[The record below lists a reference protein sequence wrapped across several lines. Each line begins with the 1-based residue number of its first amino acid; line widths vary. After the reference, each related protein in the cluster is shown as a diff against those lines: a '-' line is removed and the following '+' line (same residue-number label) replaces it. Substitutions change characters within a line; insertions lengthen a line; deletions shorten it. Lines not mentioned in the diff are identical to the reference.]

1 MVYQGPFTAAIDVG
15 CGSGQST
22 HILSPHFTS
31 VTGLDISQAQIT
43 EATKLGTGTNV
54 FFKVSG
60 AEKLPFSECS
70 LQLVT
75 AGQACHWFD
84 LPKFYEEV
92 DRILVPGGVLALYGY
107 AFPQPIYG
115 DLTEKLYDIINYV
128 YEKDTGGYWGS
139 GRKDVDAAYS
149 HQKFSIPYSSN
160 TRDDT
165 HYVDKSA
172 TVAELT
178 GYITSWSGFQNFK
191 AKNGDVAAQEI
202 LDRFQNRIMSTL
214 NLTTSPEDTQLC
226 LRFKFFLIMGR
237 KPLS

>member
-1 MVYQGPFTAAIDVG
+1 MANRFFEGAVHAASYAKFRPQPPASLIDRVLTFLKEKYQGPFTAAIDVG

-115 DLTEKLYDIINYV
+115 DLTEKLYDIINYM
-128 YEKDTGGYWGS
+128 YK
-139 GRKDVDAAYS
+139 K
-149 HQKFSIPYSSN
+149 
-160 TRDDT
+160 
-165 HYVDKSA
+165 
-172 TVAELT
+172 ELN
-178 GYITSWSGFQNFK
+178 GYIYRGSEEVYLERYQAERYK
-191 AKNGDVAAQEI
+191 
-202 LDRFQNRIMSTL
+202 
-214 NLTTSPEDTQLC
+214 
-226 LRFKFFLIMGR
+226 LIYDEHLEYR
-237 KPLS
+237 YTARN

>member
-1 MVYQGPFTAAIDVG
+1 MANRFFEGAVHAASYAKFRPQPPASLIDRVLTFLKEKYQGPFTAAIDVG

-115 DLTEKLYDIINYV
+115 DLTEKLYDIINYM
-128 YEKDTGGYWGS
+128 YK
-139 GRKDVDAAYS
+139 K
-149 HQKFSIPYSSN
+149 
-160 TRDDT
+160 
-165 HYVDKSA
+165 
-172 TVAELT
+172 ELN
-178 GYITSWSGFQNFK
+178 GYIYRGSEEVYLERYQAERYKLIYDEHLEYRCMKKTR
-191 AKNGDVAAQEI
+191 VATGEVVVKMLMLLIAI
-202 LDRFQNRIMSTL
+202 KSSAY
-214 NLTTSPEDTQLC
+214 LTQV
-226 LRFKFFLIMGR
+226 IQG
-237 KPLS
+237 

>member
-1 MVYQGPFTAAIDVG
+1 MANRFFEGAVHAASYAKFRPQPPASLIDRVLTFLKEKYQGPFTAAIDVG

-160 TRDDT
+160 TRLE
-165 HYVDKSA
+165 Y
-172 TVAELT
+172 L
-178 GYITSWSGFQNFK
+178 
-191 AKNGDVAAQEI
+191 
-202 LDRFQNRIMSTL
+202 
-214 NLTTSPEDTQLC
+214 P
-226 LRFKFFLIMGR
+226 
-237 KPLS
+237 

>member
-1 MVYQGPFTAAIDVG
+1 MANRFFEGAVHAASYAKFRPQPPASLIDRVLTFLKEKYQGPFTAAIDVG

-128 YEKDTGGYWGS
+128 YSKELGPYWGT
-139 GRKDVDAAYS
+139 KITMVDDEYGTVQTPFPTKLRCMKKTRVATGEVVVKMLMLLIAIKSSAY
-149 HQKFSIPYSSN
+149 
-160 TRDDT
+160 
-165 HYVDKSA
+165 
-172 TVAELT
+172 LT
-178 GYITSWSGFQNFK
+178 QVIQG
-191 AKNGDVAAQEI
+191 
-202 LDRFQNRIMSTL
+202 
-214 NLTTSPEDTQLC
+214 
-226 LRFKFFLIMGR
+226 
-237 KPLS
+237 